1 MNLKPEQ
8 LTYRWLRL
16 MKIPVSKIYLKQRLL
31 SHPDYP
37 SLLSITDTLDEL
49 NIENGAFVVEKE
61 KTKEI
66 PVPFLA
72 HTGKREGEFEL
83 ITDCTKYI
91 DKNPDFEK
99 QWDGISVIAEKPEQ
113 INNAENELLLQQEK
127 RSQRV
132 LWFFLFVISALSI
145 YSAVINFSWQYG
157 GLLLTAIAGL
167 LVAVLIVQHE
177 LGISNEFTEQLCA
190 AGKHTDCDAVMA
202 SKGSKLPQWLN
213 PVAVGWADAGIIY
226 FSSVFL
232 LLIISGFT
240 GIFESEAIILSLLAA
255 GSLPFTVFSV
265 YYQWRV
271 VKKWC
276 PLCLATVTV
285 LWIQFGLSLSE
296 PDTFSLN
303 AISLNETLFT
313 IFTLCSITAVWLLL
327 IKPSLEKNKELT
339 DKNFSLLRFKNNPEV
354 FNALLLQQRKVDTT
368 PFEGACLPER
378 QDLQLGNPEADMQIT
393 VACNPY
399 CGPCA
404 RTHELLHE
412 IAETGDI
419 GLTVRFSI
427 KTENKEDKRLA
438 AVKYI
443 LQSAKDKPID
453 YKRKLLH
460 DWYADM
466 DFEKFIRKY
475 PLYNDTDVE
484 PLLKQHEHWAKLSK
498 ITFTPTIFINGYELP
513 KQYRVDDLKEMMK
526 YIRQKETSKQQ
537 TSINEHELMPV

>member
-8 LTYRWLRL
+8 LIYRWLRL
-16 MKIPVSKIYLKQRLL
+16 MKIPVSKAYLKQQLL

-61 KTKEI
+61 KIKEM

-72 HTGKREGEFEL
+72 HTGKRGGEFEL

-91 DKNPDFEK
+91 DKNPDFGK
-99 QWDGISVIAEKPEQ
+99 QWDGIAVVAEKPERFD
-113 INNAENELLLQQEK
+113 NTENKHMLLQEK
-127 RSQRV
+127 RKRQV
-132 LWFFLFVISALSI
+132 LWFFIFFISGLSLFSVAN
-145 YSAVINFSWQYG
+145 NFSWQYA
-157 GLLLTAIAGL
+157 GLLLTTIAGL
-167 LVAVLIVQHE
+167 SVAVLIAEHE

-213 PVAVGWADAGIIY
+213 PIAVGWTDAGIIY

-232 LLIISGFT
+232 LLIVSGFT
-240 GIFESEAIILSLLAA
+240 GIVQSEAVVLSLLAA

-276 PLCLATVTV
+276 PLCLATVAV
-285 LWIQFGLSLSE
+285 LWIQFGLLL
-296 PDTFSLN
+296 PGFDRFPFQ
-303 AISLNETLFT
+303 AISPNETLFT
-313 IFTLCSITAVWLLL
+313 LFTLCTFTAAWLLL
-327 IKPSLEKNKELT
+327 IKPALQKNKGLA

-354 FNALLLQQRKVDTT
+354 FNSLLKQQRKVDTT

-378 QDLQLGNPEADMQIT
+378 QDLQLGNPEADIQIT

-404 RTHELLHE
+404 KTHNELEELLE
-412 IAETGDI
+412 KNNI
-419 GLTVRFSI
+419 GLTVRFLI
-427 KTENKEDKRLA
+427 KTQNKEDKGLQAVSYLLQLA
-438 AVKYI
+438 
-443 LQSAKDKPID
+443 QDKPSA

-460 DWYADM
+460 DWYAAM
-466 DFEKFIRKY
+466 DFEKFRQ
-475 PLYNDTDVE
+475 NN
-484 PLLKQHEHWAKLSK
+484 LLSENINVDELIKQHERWSESSEIK
-498 ITFTPTIFINGYELP
+498 FTPTVFINGRELP
-513 KQYRVDDLKEMMK
+513 KLYRV
-526 YIRQKETSKQQ
+526 
-537 TSINEHELMPV
+537 NELNGLIKRFRDRRLEKTEQGENELIVI